1 MGAKRVRRKISKKT
15 TKIYSRADAFH
26 PAKIRINGLYAKS
39 VREFVGLCARHL
51 ILDSRYC
58 VTSRTLCDEGFRRDA
73 ICAPNICE
81 KDSAALQK
89 FGINSPL
96 QAIEECNFPADALW
110 YDGMLTPGG
119 NITEQHYLGPVVDKF
134 LLQRREKGERCLLA
148 LTIFTRA
155 RETRAL
161 CGSVERT
168 VLNQIARLTELRG
181 YKIVRKTVEDYKR
194 NLLYMEWRLVR
205 SKKGRSA
212 LLTWTNSS
220 QYIGFPP
227 GYVL

>member
-1 MGAKRVRRKISKKT
+1 MGAAARVRSKVTK
-15 TKIYSRADAFH
+15 KIYSRADAFH
-26 PAKIRINGLYAKS
+26 PAKLRINRLYAKS
-39 VREFVGLCARHL
+39 VREFVGLRARHL

-58 VTSRTLCDEGFRRDA
+58 ITSRALINEGFRKNA

-81 KDSAALQK
+81 KDSAALQR

-96 QAIEECNFPADALW
+96 RAIEDCKFSADALW

-134 LLQRREKGERCLLA
+134 LLQQRKKGDRCVLA

-161 CGSVERT
+161 RGTVERT
-168 VLNQIARLTELRG
+168 VLDQIERLTELRG
-181 YKIVRKTVEDYKR
+181 YNIVRKTVEDYKQ
-194 NLLYMEWRLVR
+194 NLLYMEWRLECVG
-205 SKKGRSA
+205 KGNDDVN
-212 LLTWTNSS
+212 LLTWKKSS

-227 GYVL
+227 KYVP

>member
-1 MGAKRVRRKISKKT
+1 MGAKRVRCKKT
-15 TKIYSRADAFH
+15 AKIYSRTDAFH
-26 PAKIRINGLYAKS
+26 PAKLRINVLYAKS
-39 VREFVGLCARHL
+39 VREFVGLRARHL

-58 VTSRTLCDEGFRRDA
+58 VTSRTLHKEGFCKDA

-81 KDSAALQK
+81 KDSEALQK

-119 NITEQHYLGPVVDKF
+119 NITEKHYLGPVVDRF
-134 LLQRREKGERCLLA
+134 LLQKREKGERCLLA

-161 CGSVERT
+161 RGSVERT

-181 YKIVRKTVEDYKR
+181 YNIVRKTVEDYKR

-205 SKKGRSA
+205 SKKGKSA

-227 GYVL
+227 GYVM